1 VAPRAVSALDRT
13 GVAAV
18 AVSYL
23 NPSALTHA
31 RRLLRRLRLHFGPEV
46 PILLCLWSA
55 TPEADTP
62 ARATAETAADR
73 VATSASG
80 AVAQLQDLG
89 VVAPEAVKEE
99 TEETEEK
106 AAG

>member
-1 VAPRAVSALDRT
+1 MTQLDRA

-23 NPSALTHA
+23 NPSALSHA
-31 RRLLRRLRLHFGPEV
+31 RRLLRRLRLHFGQDV
-46 PILLCLWSA
+46 PMLLCLWSA
-55 TPEADTP
+55 TPEAETP

-73 VATSASG
+73 VATSTAG
-80 AVAQLQDLG
+80 ALRELEDLR
-89 VVAPEAVKEE
+89 VLAPAPVKEEVKEE
-99 TEETEEK
+99 TADK